1 MGPVSQEHECCEESK
16 ARTGTEMGVGGGEG
30 GQLARAKSMKN
41 CIGLHSCRSKLRV
54 GRGFFWQ
61 RLENFVTIL
70 IEGSI

>member
-16 ARTGTEMGVGGGEG
+16 ARTGTEGEGGGEG
-30 GQLARAKSMKN
+30 RQLARAKSMKN

-54 GRGFFWQ
+54 GRVFFWQ